1 MSQAARFE
9 SEMHSLSARLRKARE
24 GLSTGTIV
32 DLAPIEQDVT
42 ALCRAVEKMVPAE
55 AAPLRP
61 RLFGL
66 LEEVTQLGE
75 NLRAGLN
82 ELAQLLSEAGE
93 RRRALTAY
101 NAPPGEKP

>member
-1 MSQAARFE
+1 MSQTTRFE
-9 SEMHSLSARLRKARE
+9 SEMHSLAARLRKARE
-24 GLSTGTIV
+24 GLSAGTIV
-32 DLAPIEQDVT
+32 DLTPIEQDVS
-42 ALCRAVEKMVPAE
+42 ALCRAVERLTPAE

-66 LEEVTQLGE
+66 LEEVTALGE

-82 ELAQLLSEAGE
+82 ELAQLLSDAGE

-101 NAPPGEKP
+101 STPTGDKA

>member
-1 MSQAARFE
+1 MSHTARFE
-9 SEMHSLSARLRKARE
+9 SELHSLSARLRKARH
-24 GLSTGTIV
+24 GLSTGTII

-42 ALCRAVEKMVPAE
+42 ALCRAVEQMAPTE

-75 NLRAGLN
+75 NLRAGLS
-82 ELAQLLSEAGE
+82 ELGQLLNEAGE

-101 NAPPGEKP
+101 NAPSGEKP